1 VSSEHSKV
9 AVVSVELNVNVATAL
24 AVEDAGPELI
34 VVFGALVSTV
44 IDRLA
49 GAPSTWPSPST
60 ARTRNVCAPDESVEV
75 VNGDGQFVNAPVSTE
90 HWNVDGVSLDV
101 NANVGVESFVGPLGP
116 EVIVVS
122 GAVVSAVNARV
133 AGVGSV
139 FPAGSVARTENVY
152 GPSRSAAGVNGDAQA
167 VYVLPSSE
175 QANVEPVSLA
185 VNENVGVESLVAP
198 VGPAVIVVSGGVTSP
213 DCTVQECVAGV

>member
-9 AVVSVELNVNVATAL
+9 AVASVELNVNVASAL
-24 AVEDAGPELI
+24 AVEDGGPELI

-49 GAPSTWPSPST
+49 GVASTWPSPST
-60 ARTRNVCAPDESVEV
+60 ARTRKVCAPDESVEV
-75 VNGDGQFVNAPVSTE
+75 VNGDEQLVNAPVSTE
-90 HWNVDGVSLDV
+90 HWNVDGVSLDE

-122 GAVVSAVNARV
+122 GAVVSTVKARV

-152 GPSRSAAGVNGDAQA
+152 GPSRSATGVNGDAQA
-167 VYVLPSSE
+167 AYVLPSSE
-175 QANVEPVSLA
+175 QANVDPASLA
-185 VNENVGVESLVAP
+185 VNENVGVASVVPP
-198 VGPAVIVVSGGVTSP
+198 VGPAVIVVLGGVVSP

>member
-60 ARTRNVCAPDESVEV
+60 ARTRNVCAPNESVEV
-75 VNGDGQFVNAPVSTE
+75 VSGDG
-90 HWNVDGVSLDV
+90 
-101 NANVGVESFVGPLGP
+101 
-116 EVIVVS
+116 
-122 GAVVSAVNARV
+122 
-133 AGVGSV
+133 
-139 FPAGSVARTENVY
+139 
-152 GPSRSAAGVNGDAQA
+152 
-167 VYVLPSSE
+167 
-175 QANVEPVSLA
+175 
-185 VNENVGVESLVAP
+185 
-198 VGPAVIVVSGGVTSP
+198 
-213 DCTVQECVAGV
+213 